1 MRKTK
6 EATLATQRAI
16 LKIALECFS
25 KRGYALTTFADIAE
39 KMHLT
44 KGAIFWHY
52 KSKEELLAALI
63 VQEHGVYEPLK
74 GIEEA
79 QTPEEVKAC
88 FLAWAEAIQKS
99 RELRQFMLFAMSRVE
114 WSDALKGKL
123 RSRLDELTI
132 RDPFDRLEEKLVA
145 FQEAGLISRAVSAS
159 QVRVLLS
166 AVFFWTYREAW
177 LHKREIDIART
188 LDAGLD
194 FVLQGIKIKE

>member
-1 MRKTK
+1 MRKSK
-6 EATLATQRAI
+6 EETLATQQTI

-63 VQEHGVYEPLK
+63 VQEHAVYEPLK
-74 GIEEA
+74 GIEAA
-79 QTPEEVKAC
+79 QTPEEVKEC
-88 FLAWAEAIQKS
+88 FLAWATAIREKK
-99 RELRQFMLFAMSRVE
+99 ELRQFMLFAMSRVE

-123 RSRLDELTI
+123 KRRLDELTI
-132 RDPFDRLEEKLVA
+132 RDPFDRLEEKLA
-145 FQEAGLISRAVSAS
+145 DFQAAGLLTQALSA
-159 QVRVLLS
+159 QQMRVLLS
-166 AVFFWTYREAW
+166 SVFFGTHREAW

-188 LDAGLD
+188 LEAGLD
-194 FVLQGIKIKE
+194 FVLQGIKE